1 MLHLDSRSQANYRR
15 YLETAQ
21 KHLNM
26 SRIKISK
33 PERLPREGVTDTDLN
48 TWKNELLN
56 YLNQDD
62 DFELFMSSGRYA
74 QWEAAEIIPKRLTEH
89 KAPDTEAD
97 LQKRRKQLNNYLTI
111 IAGVCYKDHYMTI
124 IEQSTS
130 LQWIWDELKNV
141 YQITHVGKDF
151 LNIVDIKFDPDSMTA
166 TSVYNAYR
174 AKIME
179 NLKPKH
185 TVLHWK
191 NNMCLSN
198 NETLTPTFE
207 DHILLSVIQLIDNR
221 LPSKVR
227 EIYGPRMDKHK
238 FLMDFKQDI
247 LCNVPKMIEDL
258 NLQDAQVNSIS
269 LQQATIAQMHVN
281 QRQHRRPKPQL
292 KRGNNSKFCRLCH
305 LARRPRNQV
314 LSHEIGDINCPSLS
328 QRDKSSLQQKLG
340 MIATISHEE
349 PSLRDLAAQHGYEI
363 ETSDEEEA
371 TASHQVCTKPIISYI
386 NPVPSQILTMYQK
399 EKIVH
404 IDIDSGSWVSCVRLE
419 YANKMNWQ
427 IYPNDQLAKL
437 ADDKTTLRS
446 QGEIHETLTRNN
458 WSVLLSAIVIKDL
471 HTDIIGGNNFLK
483 DNNIQ
488 QNISNRNFTINNKYV
503 VPETN
508 RSVSLPQHLDA
519 ITIKSNINAVLLPDQ
534 VFSVE
539 VPYINGQTLI
549 VEPRLENNNK
559 SWPIPQM
566 CTVKDGKIHVNNGQS
581 PVFLS
586 KHHLINL
593 RNTTAKDIQSKPNMQ
608 YKYTAMNNERPLENH
623 INNITI
629 NFKEMTHDQTN
640 ILKQT
645 MENFSHVFDKNLSEG
660 YNHSSGTHLCN
671 LNWAGEQR
679 PISRKIACPNYNT
692 QLNVLLQEVCDEL
705 TDQKVLGIPQQD
717 QITIQ
722 HVSPCFLRKKQ
733 SAKNKAISDLTKSD
747 VRLVVN
753 TTELSKHLKNI
764 PTKTTKPQEVYAA
777 LANWNFIIK
786 TDLHQGFFQNHLH
799 PKAFQWCAIQSPFGG
814 IRYFKR
820 SIQGLIG
827 QTEEQD
833 ELLAKV
839 LSNELKQSKCVKIA
853 DDIFVGGKTM
863 QEAIDNW
870 TDVLK
875 KMSDNN
881 LKLSPNKTVV
891 FPTEVDVL
899 SWKWKQ
905 GGYLSPSPH
914 RKLALQKIKHED
926 IKTIKDL
933 RSYLGLY
940 KTFIDCT
947 PNLTSTLDPLDQLT
961 GSKESSDAI
970 TWTPQLITAFNI
982 ARDKTR
988 SMIDLYLPRPDD
1000 QLIITCDGARS
1011 TPAVG
1016 MVLKAKTPAGIVK
1029 TVRYMSVK
1037 LKPHM
1042 IRWIPCEI
1050 EACALGT
1057 SIESFYD
1064 FIKQSNLPVII
1075 CPDSKAVVDAAK
1087 KLEKGN
1093 FSLSPRIQTF
1103 LNNLSKIKYDIQ
1115 HISGKSGHNKGSDYQ
1130 SRNSASCSS
1139 EICQICDFVSN
1150 TSETIIDVKLN
1161 TLKYTD
1167 DSNPNMPFLNR
1178 KAWKDIQEKDYACKQ
1193 AIIALTTGQQPSK
1206 KAGKTHNTIRKY
1218 VSKATIAKDG
1228 LLVVK
1233 ASIPMTTKTQEKIVI
1248 PDNFIEAIITQ
1259 LHIKFQHP
1267 TKTQQN
1273 QLFNRYFYGVS
1284 SNKTIENIYDTCQ
1297 ICQSTKKLPTELYK
1311 HQTTTFAMHPGTHF
1325 GIDVMK
1331 RAKQKILVARDQ
1343 FSSFVTAVFIVN
1355 ETKNTLRDA
1364 IISVT
1369 DPIRSKGQVTIRT
1382 DNATAFK
1389 SLFNSDEQLQKLNIT
1404 IELSDPN
1411 NKNGN
1416 ACVDRAISEII
1427 DELNTIVRAEIPITQ
1442 ADLSQALMSVNTKL
1456 RRKGKLSASEII
1468 FARDQMSNKNL
1479 DIQDKEIQ
1487 ATQLEVRSR
1496 ANERHNSKVNIPQ
1509 QHIKPGDLVQ
1519 RKEKSKKHHVKD
1531 TYLVTSMDKN
1541 TVSAKKILSAGKQF
1555 LRQQNYT
1562 FPNDKIWH
1570 IQTST
1575 MDNFKI
1581 TTQKTKK
1588 KGYAKEIQS
1597 WSPIKES
1604 VTDSE
1609 SETEPESYQNF
1620 HHNIATNADNIEQ
1633 NLTEISLA
1641 PQLSTTGCEI
1651 STQKSKPKEV
1661 WSTDKP
1667 PNYRPYRAAAQKAK
1681 ERIMEHENLRSPS
1694 THDNEAPI
1702 SAETTRAR
1710 ILSDDSFN
1718 IEEPQVEWDDYEDSP
1733 SFMEKAFY
1741 NFEDYPEEVEYGR
1754 VYDFSNLPPLP
1765 LNVVSPPDVKKNY
1778 HSTPKKKTK
1787 KTNVVSKLKKRLYKQ

>member
-1 MLHLDSRSQANYRR
+1 
-15 YLETAQ
+15 
-21 KHLNM
+21 M

-33 PERLPREGVTDTDLN
+33 PERLPREGITDTDLN

-74 QWEAAEIIPKRLTEH
+74 QWEAAEVIPKRLTEH
-89 KAPDTEAD
+89 KAPDTEID

-151 LNIVDIKFDPDSMTA
+151 LNIVDIKFDPDTMTA

-179 NLKPKH
+179 NLKPRH
-185 TVLHWK
+185 TIIHWK
-191 NNMCLSN
+191 NNLCLTQ
-198 NETLTPTFE
+198 NEILTPTFE

-221 LPSKVR
+221 LPAKVR
-227 EIYGPRMDKHK
+227 EIYGPRMDKNK

-247 LCNVPKMIEDL
+247 LCNIPKMIEDL
-258 NLQDAQVNSIS
+258 NTQDAQVNAIS

-281 QRQHRRPKPQL
+281 HRPNRRPKPQF
-292 KRGNNSKFCRLCH
+292 KRGNNNSKFCRLCH

-314 LSHEIGDINCPSLS
+314 LSHEIGDISCPSLS

-340 MIATISHEE
+340 MVATITHEE
-349 PSLRDLAAQHGYEI
+349 PSLRDLAAMHGYEL
-363 ETSDEEEA
+363 ETSDEEDVA
-371 TASHQVCTKPIISYI
+371 ASPQVCTKPIISYI

-404 IDIDSGSWVSCVRLE
+404 IDIDSGSWVSCVRLD
-419 YANKMNWQ
+419 YAIKMNWQ

-458 WSVLLSAIVIKDL
+458 WQVLLSAIVIKDL

-508 RSVSLPQHLDA
+508 RSVSLPQHLNS
-519 ITIKSNINAVLLPDQ
+519 ITIKSKINTVLMPKQ
-534 VFSVE
+534 VFTLN
-539 VPYINGQTLI
+539 VPHNNGQTVI
-549 VEPRLENNNK
+549 VEPRTENNNK
-559 SWPIPQM
+559 SWPTPQM
-566 CTVKDGKIHVNNGQS
+566 CTVKDGKIQVQNGQT
-581 PVFLS
+581 PIMLG
-586 KHHLINL
+586 KHHLMNI
-593 RNTTAKDIQSKPNMQ
+593 RSTTTQDIQLKPNQQ
-608 YKYTAMNNERPLENH
+608 YKYKATFTEKPLKEN

-629 NFKEMTHDQTN
+629 NFKELTPAQTEIMN
-640 ILKQT
+640 KT
-645 MENFSHVFDKNLSEG
+645 MEDFSHVFDKDLSKG
-660 YNHSSGTHLCN
+660 YNHSSGKHLCA

-679 PISRKIACPNYNT
+679 PLSRKIACPNYNT

-705 TDQKVLGIPQQD
+705 TDQQVLGIPQQD
-717 QITIQ
+717 HITIQ

-733 SAKNKAISDLTKSD
+733 SVKDKPISDLTKSD

-799 PKAFQWCAIQSPFGG
+799 PKAYQWCAIQSPFGG

-839 LSNELKQSKCVKIA
+839 LNQELKQGKCVKIA
-853 DDIFVGGKTM
+853 DDIFVGGKTTT
-863 QEAIDNW
+863 EAMNNW
-870 TDVLK
+870 IDVLK

-891 FPTEVDVL
+891 FPAEVDVL

-914 RKLALQKIKHED
+914 RKLALQKVRHED
-926 IKTIKDL
+926 ITTVKDL

-947 PNLTSTLDPLDQLT
+947 PNLTSILDPLDQLT
-961 GSKESSDAI
+961 GSKESSDTI
-970 TWTPQLITAFNI
+970 TWTPQLITAFNT
-982 ARDKTR
+982 AREQTK

-1011 TPAVG
+1011 APAVG
-1016 MVLKAKTPAGIVK
+1016 MVLKAKTPSGTTRTVK
-1029 TVRYMSVK
+1029 YMSVK

-1042 IRWIPCEI
+1042 IKWIPCEI

-1087 KLEKGN
+1087 KLEKGS

-1115 HISGKSGHNKGSDYQ
+1115 HISGKSGHNKASDYQ
-1130 SRNSASCSS
+1130 SRNPASCSS
-1139 EICQICDFVSN
+1139 EICQICDFVAN
-1150 TSETIIDVKLN
+1150 TSQTIIDVKLN
-1161 TLKYTD
+1161 TLTPSD
-1167 DSNPNMPFLNR
+1167 DSTPNMPFLNR
-1178 KAWKDIQEKDYACKQ
+1178 KAWKEIQDKDYACKQ

-1218 VSKATIAKDG
+1218 VSKSAIATDG
-1228 LLVVK
+1228 LLIVK

-1248 PDNFIEAIITQ
+1248 PDNFMEAIITQ

-1267 TKTQQN
+1267 AKTQLN

-1284 SNKTIENIYDTCQ
+1284 SNKIIDNIYDTCQ

-1311 HQTTTFAMHPGTHF
+1311 HHSTTVAMHPGTHF
-1325 GIDVMK
+1325 GIDVMR

-1343 FSSFVTAVFIVN
+1343 FSSFVTAVFIPN

-1389 SLFNSDEQLQKLNIT
+1389 SLSNSDEQLQKLNIT

-1427 DELNTIVRAEIPITQ
+1427 DELNTNIRDEIQLSQ

-1468 FARDQMSNKNL
+1468 FSRDQISNQNL
-1479 DIQDKEIQ
+1479 DIDDKDIQ
-1487 ATQLEVRSR
+1487 ATQEQVRTK
-1496 ANERHNSKVNIPQ
+1496 ANERHNSKVSITKQN
-1509 QHIKPGDLVQ
+1509 IKPGDLVQ
-1519 RKEKSKKHHVKD
+1519 KKEKAKKHHIKD
-1531 TYLVTSMDKN
+1531 TYLVTSTDSK
-1541 TVSAKKILSAGKQF
+1541 TVQAKKILSAGKPF
-1555 LRQQNYT
+1555 LRQQNYIL
-1562 FPNDKIWH
+1562 PNDKIWH
-1570 IQTST
+1570 VQAST
-1575 MDNFKI
+1575 MDNFK
-1581 TTQKTKK
+1581 TASKRTQR
-1588 KGYAKEIQS
+1588 IQYSRKIHS
-1597 WSPIKES
+1597 WSPFKEN
-1604 VTDSE
+1604 VTDTE
-1609 SETEPESYQNF
+1609 SETEPESQLEL
-1620 HHNIATNADNIEQ
+1620 HNAATITEQ
-1633 NLTEISLA
+1633 TEQYRTEFSPSQEVLTAGE
-1641 PQLSTTGCEI
+1641 T
-1651 STQKSKPKEV
+1651 SKRKTKPREV
-1661 WSTDKP
+1661 WSTDIP
-1667 PNYRPYRAAAQKAK
+1667 HNYRPYRAAAQKAK
-1681 ERIMEHENLRSPS
+1681 EKIMEHENLRSS
-1694 THDNEAPI
+1694 NSHDYEAPI

-1710 ILSDDSFN
+1710 ILSEDSFN

-1765 LNVVSPPDVKKNY
+1765 LNVVSPPSLKKNY
-1778 HSTPKKKTK
+1778 HSTPKKKAK
-1787 KTNVVSKLKKRLYKQ
+1787 KSNVVSKLKRKLYK